1 MTRRIIAISVTEAGR
16 AMARR
21 LPYEC
26 AHGNLAANVRALWDS
41 VDGFVLF
48 AAAGA
53 CVRIVS
59 PLLTEKATDPGVVC
73 VDEAGRFAVALLG
86 GHGARANELAR
97 EVARS
102 LGAEPVIT
110 TATDATATAA
120 IDQLGGLAA
129 EGAIA
134 TVTAAMVDGRSV
146 IVDNPRGWPLPP
158 ALERALLGRTGAQG
172 PGAQRPGPADGPRLL
187 VTDELVSPSDN
198 LVVLRPPSIVAGIGA
213 STSPPAE
220 EVSTLLGEAL
230 AHGGLSRLSLRAVAT
245 IDRRA
250 TEVALTSLGLPIYS
264 YGSAELATV
273 DVPNPS
279 AVVSSAVGTPSVA
292 EAAALRAAGPG
303 AELVVEKRRSAH
315 TTVALA
321 RSCRPMG
328 HLAIVGLGPG
338 GPGGRTP
345 DADRSVRHAD
355 VVVGYEPYIDQCAD
369 LVGPSAE
376 VIRSPIGAEVE
387 RARIALGWAERGLN
401 VSVVCSGDA
410 GIYAMA
416 SVVLEEAGDEPGF
429 EIEVVP
435 GVTAGVAAAALLGAP
450 LGHDHMIVSLSDLLT
465 PWELIL
471 RRVVAARDAD
481 LVLVIYNPKSKAR
494 DWQLAAVRDVML
506 EGRSQ
511 DTPVGI
517 ATDVGRE
524 RAQAT
529 ITTLAL
535 LDPDLVGM
543 TTCVIV
549 GSSETRVIGNTMVT
563 PRGYVRHHETPPRR

>member
-1 MTRRIIAISVTEAGR
+1 
-16 AMARR
+16 MARR

-53 CVRIVS
+53 CVRIVA
-59 PLLTEKATDPGVVC
+59 PLLTEKANDPGVVC

-86 GHGARANELAR
+86 GHSARANTLAR

-110 TATDATATAA
+110 TATDAIATAA

-134 TVTAAMVDGRSV
+134 AVTAAMVDGRSV

-158 ALERALLGRTGAQG
+158 ALERALLGRTGEPG
-172 PGAQRPGPADGPRLL
+172 PGAQGPEAQGPAPLDGPRLL

-230 AHGGLSRLSLRAVAT
+230 AHAGLSRLSLRAVAT

-250 TEVALTSLGLPIYS
+250 TEVALTSLGLPIHS
-264 YGSAELATV
+264 YRSAELATV

-279 AVVSSAVGTPSVA
+279 AAVSSAVGTPSVA

-303 AELVVEKRRSAH
+303 ATLVVEKRRSAH
-315 TTVALA
+315 ATVALA
-321 RSCRPMG
+321 RSCRPTG

-345 DADRSVRHAD
+345 DADRSVRRAD

-369 LVGPSAE
+369 LLGPSVE

-387 RARIALGWAERGLN
+387 RARIALGWAELGLN
-401 VSVVCSGDA
+401 VSVVSSGDA

-450 LGHDHMIVSLSDLLT
+450 LGHDHMVVSLSDLLT

-506 EGRSQ
+506 EGRSE

-549 GSSETRVIGNTMVT
+549 GSSETRIIGNSMVT
-563 PRGYVRHHETPPRR
+563 PRGYVRPEDTLPRR